1 MRRRRLVLLSLVPAL
16 VLAAGGFFAYGSS
29 QRDGARLLDQVVARL
44 AREAIDSLSTDQIY
58 ERAARG
64 LVKSIDD
71 PYAALFSPAEMA
83 RFSRDN
89 LGNGYGGVGLL
100 IEEQEGVIVITRVF
114 PDTPGEQGGLLA
126 GDRILAVDGES
137 MRGMKLDQV
146 SRRLLGKPGT
156 EVGVTLGREGVDQPI
171 ESKVVRAIVH
181 QPSVPYAL
189 VLSGGVGY
197 LLLQRFNDVA
207 SEELTKGI
215 EKLRREGA
223 KSLVLDL
230 RGNPG
235 GDLEQ
240 SIRVANLFLPAGREI
255 VTVRYRGRPTEV
267 RKTQNAPL
275 AAQLPLVVLTDS
287 GSASASEIVAGAL
300 QDHDRAVLVGE
311 TTFGKGVVQTL
322 YPLEGGWTLK
332 FTNAKWFTPSGRTI
346 QRDRKKDGDEAA
358 MADTARPVF
367 RSSGGRAVLGGGG
380 IVPDVT
386 VHLDTLVTADQ
397 VVSRALTA
405 KAREANLAL
414 QQLARDVK
422 PKVKPSFSVQQ
433 AWRDTLFVRVT
444 RGGVELTRAQW
455 DAGQTFVDR
464 LIEQRVSRTAFGDS
478 LAFRRTSPRDPQLQ
492 RAMTL
497 LNAAKTQAELIS
509 LAAK

>member
-1 MRRRRLVLLSLVPAL
+1 MPRRRVVPLLLVPVLVLV
-16 VLAAGGFFAYGSS
+16 AAGFFAYGSS

-100 IEEQEGVIVITRVF
+100 IEDQDGIIVITKVF
-114 PDTPGEQGGLLA
+114 PDTPGEQGGMLA

-156 EVGVTLGREGVDQPI
+156 DVAVTLGREGVDQPI
-171 ESKVVRAIVH
+171 ESKVTRAIVH

-189 VLSGGVGY
+189 VLPGGVGY

-215 EKLRREGA
+215 DKLRREGA

-240 SIRVANLFLPAGREI
+240 SIKVTNLFLPAGREV
-255 VTVRYRGRPTEV
+255 VTVRYRGRPTEI
-267 RKTQNAPL
+267 RRTQHAPL

-332 FTNAKWFTPSGRTI
+332 FTNAKWYTPSGRSI
-346 QRDRKKDGDEAA
+346 QRDKKRDGDEVAI
-358 MADTARPVF
+358 ADTMRPVF
-367 RSSGGRAVLGGGG
+367 RSAGGRAVLGGGG

-386 VHLDTLVTADQ
+386 VHLDTLATADQ

-405 KAREANLAL
+405 KAREANQAL
-414 QQLARDVK
+414 QQLAREVRTRVK
-422 PKVKPSFSVQQ
+422 PTFTVQS
-433 AWRDTLFVRVT
+433 AWRDTLYARVT
-444 RGGVELTRAQW
+444 RSGVELTRSQW

-464 LIEQRVSRTAFGDS
+464 LIEQRVSRLAFGDS

-492 RAMTL
+492 RAVAL
-497 LNAAKTQAELIS
+497 LNSARTQAELIS